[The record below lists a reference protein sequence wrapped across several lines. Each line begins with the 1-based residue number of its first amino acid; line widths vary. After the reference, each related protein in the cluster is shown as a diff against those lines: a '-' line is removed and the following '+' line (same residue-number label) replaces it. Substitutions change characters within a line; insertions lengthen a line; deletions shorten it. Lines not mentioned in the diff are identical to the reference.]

1 MQTTRLRTIQQ
12 PSKLQE
18 LLDALLASSYFI
30 VPQGAERIFDV
41 SALPSRLP
49 QAAARA
55 ERNRLAWSAWGDGH
69 RAWLYTAE
77 LSLPKSRERGRPVL
91 DLRRYEEDGSLES
104 CSTWVSRDSKR
115 WDQTV

>member
-12 PSKLQE
+12 PSKVQV
-18 LLDALLASSYFI
+18 LLDSLLASSHFI
-30 VPQGAERIFDV
+30 VEGAERILDV
-41 SALPSRLP
+41 SALPGRLP

-55 ERNRLAWSAWGDGH
+55 ERDRLAWSAWDDRH

-104 CSTWVSRDSKR
+104 CSTWVSRDSNR